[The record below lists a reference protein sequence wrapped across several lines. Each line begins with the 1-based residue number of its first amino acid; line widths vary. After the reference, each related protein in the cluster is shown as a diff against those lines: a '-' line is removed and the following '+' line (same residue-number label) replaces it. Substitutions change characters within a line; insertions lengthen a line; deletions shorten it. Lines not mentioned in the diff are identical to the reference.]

1 MRQSTSSAGAAV
13 VALSRMGDK
22 SVRAGPDAD
31 DAVLLLLALVL
42 LLLLLL
48 LLGST
53 YGALY
58 CAGAC

>member
-1 MRQSTSSAGAAV
+1 VLLWSPCPAWAGG
-13 VALSRMGDK
+13 RDK